1 MKKPYVPQSLPLDS
15 LDWVRFITLVGQA
28 NAELARYDGILQ
40 GIINSSVF
48 LFPLTTHE
56 AVISSKIEG
65 TQASLEEVLQFE
77 ASPDVKTE
85 KYDDIQEII
94 NYREAMRFAVDWLK
108 EKPIT
113 LNLIKQMHGTLMDS
127 ARGRDKGRGNFRTW
141 QNFIGKPGATIE
153 QAAYIPPEP
162 GGIMDHLSSFEKY
175 IHYEEKDRLI
185 QLAIV
190 HAQFEII
197 HPFGDGN
204 GRLGRILI
212 PLFLY
217 EKKVLRSPMF
227 YISEYLES
235 NREEYYAK
243 LLAVSEER
251 KWEDWIEFFLRAIVA
266 QAKANS
272 TKAKAMVALYNKKKD
287 KLSELTHSQYVI
299 KVLDTI
305 FSRLLFSTTD
315 FIKFSKIPKESA
327 IRLLRLLKKE
337 KILSTFR
344 KGKGRSP
351 EIFIFSRLFNIV
363 Q

>member
-15 LDWVRFITLVGQA
+15 LDWVRFITLIGQA

-40 GIINSSVF
+40 GIINPSV
-48 LFPLTTHE
+48 LLSPLTTNE

-77 ASPDVKTE
+77 ASPEIKTE

-94 NYREAMRFAVDWLK
+94 NYRETMRLAVEWLK

-113 LNLIKQMHGTLMDS
+113 LNLIKQMHETLMDS
-127 ARGRDKGRGNFRTW
+127 VRGRDKGRGGFRTW
-141 QNFIGKPGATIE
+141 QNFIGKPGATVE
-153 QAAYIPPEP
+153 QATYIPPEP
-162 GGIMDHLSSFEKY
+162 WGLMDHLSNFEKY
-175 IHYEEKDRLI
+175 VHFEEKDRLV

-217 EKKVLRSPMF
+217 EKKVLHSPMF
-227 YISEYLES
+227 YISQYLES

-243 LLAVSEER
+243 LLAVSEGKR
-251 KWEDWIEFFLRAIVA
+251 WEDWIEFFLNAVVT

-272 TKAKAMVALYNKKKD
+272 NRAKAILDLYNKKKV
-287 KLSELTHSQYVI
+287 KLTELTHSQYVI
-299 KVLDTI
+299 RVLDTI
-305 FSRLLFSTTD
+305 FARPLFSTTD
-315 FIKFSKIPKESA
+315 FIKHSKIPKESA
-327 IRLLRLLKKE
+327 LRLVRLLKKE
-337 KILSTFR
+337 KVLGTLR
-344 KGKGRSP
+344 EGKGRSP
-351 EIFIFSRLFNIV
+351 EILIFKKLFEIV
-363 Q
+363 N